1 MQYVTDEYKEEMKER
16 WRGHTSVTAKLKLYN
31 PYAQKNASISSS
43 FTGSEALLYKDSPS
57 SYQGVVSTE
66 DDGSITFTF
75 GQYHELNIAGLTLV
89 FSGTLPSTITVT
101 NGTKSDT
108 VAITENQLVYDEGFM
123 SSPYIKIT
131 PNSGKLALK
140 TIYFGIELEFTDKQ
154 IISTSRDNV
163 VSHISNSLPVKT
175 FTLVVD
181 NRNHLFNKDNPYG
194 YAEYIQEQQMIEYN
208 YGYEMSDGSVYTIKG
223 GKVFVKSWSSDD
235 YQATFNCMGKLNFLV
250 GDYYKGQYYEDG
262 ISAYDLTENVLIDA
276 GVEDYIIDSSLR
288 KTVFFN
294 PLPICPYN
302 EALQMIANASRSV
315 LYEDRDGNICVVS
328 GTRAEYIKDIFFE
341 GATSYSIPS
350 AILNDNSLYN
360 YADAEHEYVYA
371 DGSLLFLPENETY
384 RQVGYVSDEIADLN
398 GAFTHS
404 HKITMT
410 FKTEFDLKRVFLK
423 FAVVIPTSVTVVSKR
438 SGSVVDTQSLTNL
451 SITTVYSYEGI
462 VDEIE
467 ITFNGASPN
476 QRIHL
481 NSIELDGGVRYNLTY
496 HELKNVPMVNDLE
509 RVSRIDVHSYVYDL
523 ERTDSES
530 GNSRVNI
537 VTTPNEEGGET
548 VDITTIEGAYGSAI
562 GSISAVIGD
571 NRMTFSQPYYDYK
584 VSNGT
589 IKESGAYYIVVS
601 SDKEQDI
608 EVYAHPFTVT
618 DNIYTLDIHETGV
631 EKKSTNPLIGSSI
644 MANQQAEWLREYYNS
659 DVEYSLTYRGDTSI
673 DADDLIYLENNY
685 VADNEVRIE
694 EETINTSMG
703 MDFSC
708 KLVARRVSYRT
719 DANLERAI
727 VGRFKT
733 GENL

>member
-43 FTGSEALLYKDSPS
+43 FTGNEALLYKDSPS

-66 DDGSITFTF
+66 NDGSITFTF
-75 GQYHELNIAGLTLV
+75 GQYQELNIAGLTLV

-108 VAITENQLVYDEGFM
+108 VAITENSLVYDEGFM

-140 TIYFGIELEFTDKQ
+140 TVYFGIELEFTDKQ
-154 IISTSRDNV
+154 IISTARNNV

-208 YGYEMSDGSVYTIKG
+208 YGYEMSDGSIYTIKG
-223 GKVFVKSWSSDD
+223 GKVFVKSWNSDD
-235 YQATFNCMGKLNFLV
+235 YQATFNCTGKLNFLV
-250 GDYYKGQYYEDG
+250 GDYYKGQYYKDG

-294 PLPICPYN
+294 PLPVCPYN

-315 LYEDRDGNICVVS
+315 LSEDRDGNICVVS

-341 GATSYSIPS
+341 GATLYSIPS
-350 AILNDNSLYN
+350 AIFDDNSLYN

-404 HKITMT
+404 HKIIMT
-410 FKTEFDLKRVFLK
+410 FKTEFDLKRIFLK

-438 SGSVVDTQSLTNL
+438 DGSVVDTQSLTNL
-451 SITTVYSYEGI
+451 SITTVYSYDGI

-496 HELKNVPMVNDLE
+496 HELKNVPMANDLE
-509 RVSRIDVHSYVYDL
+509 RVSSINVHSYVYDL

-562 GSISAVIGD
+562 GSISAVVGD
-571 NRMTFSQPYYDYK
+571 NKMTFSQPYYDYK

-608 EVYAHPFTVT
+608 EVYV
-618 DNIYTLDIHETGV
+618 DGDLRYTY
-631 EKKSTNPLIGSSI
+631 STKRELKR
-644 MANQQAEWLREYYNS
+644 NQQ
-659 DVEYSLTYRGDTSI
+659 I
-673 DADDLIYLENNY
+673 H
-685 VADNEVRIE
+685 
-694 EETINTSMG
+694 
-703 MDFSC
+703 
-708 KLVARRVSYRT
+708 
-719 DANLERAI
+719 
-727 VGRFKT
+727 
-733 GENL
+733 